1 MKGPIILTPY
11 SSKFINDIGTST
23 LYTVITYQLVEM
35 AFSSL
40 KCTKWIQLFVLMSA
54 LFSNSVRQELIV
66 SLISLKHLE
75 TKRGNSTF

>member
-40 KCTKWIQLFVLMSA
+40 KCTKWKMDTVIRINVGF
-54 LFSNSVRQELIV
+54 I
-66 SLISLKHLE
+66 
-75 TKRGNSTF
+75 